1 MFPPAEAHPGTEPPL
16 EAATVSSEPK
26 APEVPVIST
35 GAYPATPSVTKPL
48 ESATP
53 TEPPAGQELH
63 IPAGHTAVHH
73 KPRVWVWV
81 LITVIVLIW
90 IYAAVDALTEV
101 KLPYEFFQN
110 LSQD

>member
-1 MFPPAEAHPGTEPPL
+1 MECLLL
-16 EAATVSSEPK
+16 E
-26 APEVPVIST
+26 
-35 GAYPATPSVTKPL
+35 
-48 ESATP
+48 
-53 TEPPAGQELH
+53 
-63 IPAGHTAVHH
+63 
-73 KPRVWVWV
+73 VWVWV